1 MNLTE
6 MEKYVHSTLNHLQSR
21 LYTELGPLS
30 GVRMCAI
37 GYGERRRVLEDMAAW
52 TPFGTDETWG
62 GPDAHFCFGVN
73 YTLPEAARGRLV
85 VAELETGA
93 SDIWNTDNPQFLAY
107 VDGKLRCAL
116 DMNHREV
123 VLTEKAEPGTVVSLR
138 LYGYSNTAGKSNFL
152 HLRARIP
159 DPLAQAA
166 YYDLKAPFETACR
179 LRDDDDRRTRL
190 LQSLCR
196 AADLL
201 DLRNI
206 GPEAWADSLHRV
218 RELLAAEVL
227 GRPDP
232 DAPQVYS
239 VGHTHI
245 DVAWKWPV
253 RQTRE
258 KALRSFST
266 VLSLMEEY
274 PEYKFMS
281 SQPQLY
287 AFVKE
292 DCPEVFAQIRRRVA
306 EGRWETEGAMW
317 LEADCNLSSGESLIR
332 QIAFGK
338 RFFEQEFGTG
348 DNVVLWLPDVFGYSA
363 ALPQIMRKTGLRY
376 FMTTKIA
383 WNERNLFPYDTMY
396 WEGIDGSQVLSH
408 FITTADADPYP
419 ELRRKPMGTT
429 YNGLENP
436 RHIMGCWQ
444 RYQQKPCSHK
454 VLTVYGYGDGGGGS
468 TREMIEMGR
477 RMEQGIP
484 GCPVVR
490 FSGVRE
496 FFEDLEQEVQGKDL
510 PKWSGELY
518 LEFHRGTYTSQAANK
533 RDNRRCEEDLAA
545 TEWLAQTAHLCCDTP
560 YPADRLHDAWK
571 LVLLNQFHDILPGS
585 SIAEVYEQTAREY
598 TFVKAECASM
608 QAQALDA
615 LGRRAGCEPAEP
627 DCADTLLAWNPLSY
641 PQDLLL
647 TLPAD
652 APRPADAPCQR
663 TADGSALCLVEDLP
677 PLGHKA
683 VALTR
688 QELPRRPLPR
698 AEYLP
703 DGALLVRTGRYRA
716 QIQPDGRLNSLYDE
730 QAQRE
735 LFAPDAPGNHLRV
748 YDDRPYEFDAWNI
761 DEAYVRKHWDPEA
774 CGPAELLEA
783 GPLRWVVRTRLRYLN
798 STIEQK
804 ILFYA
809 HSPRIDFETTVDWQE
824 HQQLLKVHFP
834 FAFFTRKLQC
844 EIQYGSV
851 ERPTHT
857 NTSWEQAR
865 FEMCMHR
872 WLDLSDG
879 GYGAALLNDSKYGY
893 SARDSQVAL
902 TLIKAG
908 VFPAPDADIGTHHF
922 TYSLMPHTGDFRTGG
937 VVREA
942 GRLNR
947 PALTWLGKRESES
960 AGLWPEV
967 HIDRENV
974 FCEVFK
980 HAESQDATI
989 LRMYEAAGMQT
1000 RVHWNL
1006 AGAPDLEVW
1015 ECDLLEHRQS
1025 PVPTEKGLVT
1035 ADFGP
1040 YEIKTF
1046 AVVPR
1051 SQPAKQEVSHV

>member
-6 MEKYVHSTLNHLQSR
+6 MEKYVHSALDHLQAR
-21 LYTELGPLS
+21 LYTDLGPIT
-30 GVRMCAI
+30 GVRMCPV
-37 GYGERRRVLEDMAAW
+37 GYGERHRVLEDSAAW

-62 GPDAHFCFGVN
+62 GPDAHFCFGAE
-73 YTLPEAARGRLV
+73 YTLPEAAQGRTV
-85 VAELETGA
+85 VATLETGA
-93 SDIWNTDNPQFLAY
+93 TDIWNTDNPQFLAY
-107 VDGKLRCAL
+107 VDGKLCCAL
-116 DMNHREV
+116 DMNHQDV
-123 VLTEKAEPGTVVSLR
+123 VLTRQAEPGKVIQLR
-138 LYGYSNTAGKSNFL
+138 LYGYSNTPGKTNFL
-152 HLRARIP
+152 HLRARMP
-159 DPLAQAA
+159 EPLAQAA
-166 YYDLKAPFETACR
+166 WYDLKAPFETACR
-179 LRDDDDRRTRL
+179 LRDDDSRRIRL
-190 LQSLCR
+190 LQTLCR

-201 DLRNI
+201 DLRSI
-206 GPEAWADSLHRV
+206 SPEAWEESLRRV
-218 RELLAAEVL
+218 RALLAEEVL
-227 GRPDP
+227 GQPDP
-232 DAPQVYS
+232 DAPEVYS

-266 VLSLMEEY
+266 VLTLMDEY
-274 PEYKFMS
+274 PEYTFMS

-287 AFVKE
+287 EFVKQ
-292 DCPEVFAQIRRRVA
+292 DCPELFDQIRRRVA

-338 RFFEQEFGTG
+338 RFFEEEFGTG

-363 ALPQIMRKTGLRY
+363 ALPQIMQKTGLRY

-383 WNERNLFPYDTMY
+383 WNERNLFPNDTMY
-396 WEGIDGSQVLSH
+396 WEGIDGSAVLSH
-408 FITTADADPYP
+408 FITTSDADPYP
-419 ELRRKPMGTT
+419 ELRRKPVGTT

-444 RYQQKPCSHK
+444 RYHQKDCSRK

-477 RMEQGIP
+477 RLKEGVP

-490 FSGVRE
+490 FTGVRQ

-518 LEFHRGTYTSQAANK
+518 LEFHRGTYTSQAQAK
-533 RDNRRCEEDLAA
+533 RDNRRCEEALAT

-560 YPADRLHDAWK
+560 YPAQRLHEAWK

-585 SIAEVYEQTAREY
+585 AIAEVYEQSQREY
-598 TFVKAECASM
+598 NFVKAECTAI
-608 QAQALDA
+608 QTEALNV
-615 LGRRAGCEPAEP
+615 LGRRAGCEPAQGP
-627 DCADTLLAWNPLSY
+627 DADTLLAWNPLSY
-641 PQDLLL
+641 PQDLLI

-652 APRPADAPCQR
+652 APRPADVPCQR
-663 TADGSALCLVEDLP
+663 TADGSALCLVQDLP
-677 PLGHKA
+677 PLGHRA
-683 VALTR
+683 VALTA
-688 QELPRRPLPR
+688 QELPRCTMPR

-703 DGALLVRTGRYRA
+703 DGALLVRTGRYSA
-716 QIQPDGRLNSLYDE
+716 QIASNGSLNALYDE
-730 QAQRE
+730 QARRE
-735 LFAPDAPGNHLRV
+735 LFVQGAPGNLLRV

-761 DEAYVRKHWDPEA
+761 DEGYLRKHWEPEA
-774 CGPAELLEA
+774 CGPAELVEA
-783 GPLRWVVRTRLRYLN
+783 GPLRWVVRTRLRYLH

-804 ILFYA
+804 IIFYA

-834 FAFFTRKLQC
+834 FAIFTRKLQC

-872 WLDLSDG
+872 WLDVSDG

-893 SARDSQVAL
+893 SAKDSEVAL

-908 VFPAPDADIGTHHF
+908 VFPAPDADIGAHAF
-922 TYSLMPHTGDFRTGG
+922 TYSLLPHTGDFRTGE

-947 PALTWLGKRESES
+947 PPLTWLGKRTGHS

-967 HIDRENV
+967 HIDADNV

-980 HAESQDATI
+980 QGDIQDATI
-989 LRMYEAAGMQT
+989 LRMYEASGMQT
-1000 RVHWNL
+1000 RARWNL

-1015 ECDLLEHRQS
+1015 ECDLLEHRQH
-1025 PVPTEKGLVT
+1025 PVT
-1035 ADFGP
+1035 AENGVVETVFGP

-1046 AVVPR
+1046 AVVPHG
-1051 SQPAKQEVSHV
+1051 PARQEESHV